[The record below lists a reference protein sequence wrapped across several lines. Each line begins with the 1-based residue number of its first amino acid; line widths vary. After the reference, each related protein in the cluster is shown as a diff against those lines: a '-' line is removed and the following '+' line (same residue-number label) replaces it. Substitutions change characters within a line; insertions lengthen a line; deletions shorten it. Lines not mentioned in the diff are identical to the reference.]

1 MGCKVYTTVN
11 GQEQMD
17 YVKKLG
23 ADVIIDYTKE
33 DFYEAI
39 KKESKEYELRS
50 HRNCE

>member
-23 ADVIIDYTKE
+23 ADVINDYNKE
-33 DFYEAI
+33 DFYEAS
-39 KKESKEYELRS
+39 KKESKEYALRS
-50 HRNCE
+50 HRDCE